1 MAKQYLCLCLVV
13 VVFSATLASQAK
25 AFTNPLEGNSVDPF
39 FFPFF
44 FLSLILVLDFL
55 AFYLS
60 LDSFIGK
67 LI

>member
-39 FFPFF
+39 FFF
-44 FLSLILVLDFL
+44 SLILVLDFL

>member
-39 FFPFF
+39 FFFF
-44 FLSLILVLDFL
+44 SLILFLDFL

>member
-1 MAKQYLCLCLVV
+1 M
-13 VVFSATLASQAK
+13 ASQAK

-39 FFPFF
+39 FF
-44 FLSLILVLDFL
+44 SLILVLDFL